1 MPHMSGEHVT
11 NSEFYQTQKI
21 NKKTS
26 KKSQKVDINILLSKV
41 RAANKK
47 EKFEN
52 AIFLSLIAM
61 VIVVTGIIV
70 SL

>member
-1 MPHMSGEHVT
+1 MTYMSGDHVT
-11 NSEFYQTQKI
+11 NSEFHQTQPTI
-21 NKKTS
+21 KKTS
-26 KKSQKVDINILLSKV
+26 KKSQKVDINVLLNKA

-52 AIFLSLIAM
+52 AIFFSLVAM
-61 VIVVTGIIV
+61 TIVVTGIIV

>member
-1 MPHMSGEHVT
+1 MSGEHVT

-52 AIFLSLIAM
+52 AIFLSLVAM
-61 VIVVTGIIV
+61 VVVVTGIIV

>member
-1 MPHMSGEHVT
+1 MACMSGDHVT
-11 NSEFYQTQKI
+11 NSELHQTQPTIKQTP
-21 NKKTS
+21 N
-26 KKSQKVDINILLSKV
+26 KSQKVDINVLLNKV

-52 AIFLSLIAM
+52 AIFLGLVAM
-61 VIVVTGIIV
+61 AIVVTGIVV

>member
-1 MPHMSGEHVT
+1 MLLMSGEQVT
-11 NSEFYQTQKI
+11 NSELNHNSEITKEKNI
-21 NKKTS
+21 
-26 KKSQKVDINILLSKV
+26 KSRKVDINILLNKV
-41 RAANKK
+41 RAQQKK

-52 AIFLSLIAM
+52 TFFFALITA

>member
-1 MPHMSGEHVT
+1 MSGEHVT

-61 VIVVTGIIV
+61 VVVVTGIIV